1 MTVLTI
7 LGFLIAAAAVFG
19 FIGWFNGYTEKT
31 VNYCFFTMEHTALM
45 CIGYLMIFF
54 GNSWMQEALDKNGD
68 WLNGALIVAIGTI
81 ILIAV
86 IINNFKK
93 NPAKIAIQG
102 SIAQIILYI
111 PIAYVSIFLIMMA
124 LAFFSQIRPVYS
136 INSRD

>member
-1 MTVLTI
+1 
-7 LGFLIAAAAVFG
+7 
-19 FIGWFNGYTEKT
+19 
-31 VNYCFFTMEHTALM
+31 
-45 CIGYLMIFF
+45 
-54 GNSWMQEALDKNGD
+54 MQEALDKNGD